1 MTVSRA
7 DLGVLG
13 TTTAN
18 GSGNWSYNYSGTT
31 LPAGTYAFTA
41 TQTTGGVTSLPSSAY
56 VVTVETGAPTVVLTV
71 PSSTD
76 SLDPTVLVT
85 ASDQGGISSSATVTI
100 QQDVSGTWSNLTT
113 GTLTGGM
120 ASIVLPAFASTGTYT
135 LRAQVTNLAGNTG
148 TSSSVN
154 LVISSASS
162 WSMTAQ
168 VLTAD
173 PQSGDATD
181 QLGNV
186 TQSLALDLDQSGG
199 SASNGAALVY
209 NSDSVSQEPVIQ
221 AVIQS
226 PNNAALPA
234 SVTATLT
241 WAGTTGATL
250 TYNTTGLVKGNA
262 LVISAQV
269 PSAVTTTG
277 AYNWTLSVVANGNN
291 LTASGTTY
299 VVAEDSSPFGAGW
312 TLAPMMQLY
321 PVSTPPLGSSWP
333 TAPAAGASSPAAAA
347 VTPVRRGTTAR
358 CRAPTP
364 TARPMARPGPST
376 APATKRAGPAPTASP
391 C

>member
-1 MTVSRA
+1 M
-7 DLGVLG
+7 
-13 TTTAN
+13 
-18 GSGNWSYNYSGTT
+18 
-31 LPAGTYAFTA
+31 
-41 TQTTGGVTSLPSSAY
+41 
-56 VVTVETGAPTVVLTV
+56 ETGAPTVVLTV

-154 LVISSASS
+154 LVISSATS
-162 WSMTAQ
+162 WSLTAQ

-186 TQSLALDLDQSGG
+186 TQSVALDLDQSGG
-199 SASNGAALVY
+199 SAANGAALVY
-209 NSDSVSQEPVIQ
+209 NSDSVSQKPVIQ

-250 TYNTTGLVKGNA
+250 TYNTTGLVKGDA

-269 PSAVTTTG
+269 PNAVTTTG
-277 AYNWTLSVVANGNN
+277 AYTWTLSVVANGNN

-299 VVAEDSSPFGAGW
+299 VVAQDSSPFGAGW
-312 TLAPMMQLY
+312 TLAPVMQLY
-321 PVSTPPLGSSWP
+321 PVSGRGHHGLRHGRLALLRRQRRQLHQPGGGQRHAVGHLHLQHARWP
-333 TAPAAGASSPAAAA
+333 DVDLQQLRLRNGLVQSRR
-347 VTPVRRGTTAR
+347 PVA
-358 CRAPTP
+358 C
-364 TARPMARPGPST
+364 
-376 APATKRAGPAPTASP
+376 
-391 C
+391 